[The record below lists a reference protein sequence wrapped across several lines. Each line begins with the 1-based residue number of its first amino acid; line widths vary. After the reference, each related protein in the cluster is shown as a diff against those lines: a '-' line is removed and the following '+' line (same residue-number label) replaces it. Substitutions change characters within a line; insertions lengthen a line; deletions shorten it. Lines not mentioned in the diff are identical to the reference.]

1 MQRRFVPGLLLVLL
15 VFALGAVRPVL
26 AQDLPSFQPGVR
38 VYDETGDSL
47 TADQIADVQQRLDA
61 MAVNGPNAVVVVR
74 DLMATPE
81 ETLAQVEALQQAWAA
96 ANGIDDDLA
105 VAILINRNPDKETD
119 ARAGIYVGKTLNDGN
134 VPEGEQRAIV
144 DDALIPP
151 MRDGDVYTSLT
162 NAITRLESSYLNGP
176 PQSAATKWA
185 KRAAETWL
193 IPVGL
198 VLAAGLAGVTTW
210 LHRKRDAWN
219 GQSLP
224 PVTVRPD
231 SLHPA
236 VGAALALGGAQASA
250 IPATVLRLGEQGLL
264 VFEPESDGGF
274 LSKPTLQVRLHPT
287 DTPTDEIDCVV
298 WRQLQAKVED
308 GVVSSKALRKVAAD
322 PGPSK
327 RVVNQVLRES
337 GWTNPRLTTSRNWL
351 GAVVVI
357 AGLLAVGSLVIT
369 GMAGNWVSLIS
380 VFALVGAV
388 AYGIWAGATYSPL
401 TSVGQATAAPW
412 KAYRSGLEAALK
424 QESTPLD
431 LNAVLVDS
439 VALNLGNKATKRVE
453 AAQEAGIAL
462 NAFAQSPM
470 ATGFPVW
477 IAFNSAIATT
487 SGSASSTVS
496 GGGAGGGGGA
506 AGST

>member
-81 ETLAQVEALQQAWAA
+81 ETLAQVEAMQQAWAA

-134 VPEGEQRAIV
+134 VPEDEQRAIV

-162 NAITRLESSYLNGP
+162 NAIARLESSYLNGP

-210 LHRKRDAWN
+210 LYRKRDAWN

-224 PVTVRPD
+224 PMTVRPD
-231 SLHPA
+231 TLHPA
-236 VGAALALGGAQASA
+236 VGAALALGGVQPSA
-250 IPATVLRLGEQGLL
+250 IPATVLHLGEQGLV
-264 VFEPESDGGF
+264 VFEPESAGGRF
-274 LSKPTLQVRLHPT
+274 TKPSLQLRLMPGG
-287 DTPTDEIDCVV
+287 TPRSAINQVV
-298 WRQLQAKVED
+298 WRQLQRKAEN
-308 GVVSSKALRKVAAD
+308 GIVSSRSLQAISVET
-322 PGPSK
+322 GPSK
-327 RVVNQVLRES
+327 RAISESLRAA
-337 GWTNPRLTTSRNWL
+337 GWADPALSSRRTWIW
-351 GAVVVI
+351 VMIIV
-357 AGLLAVGSLVIT
+357 AGLLAVGSLIVS
-369 GMAGNWVSLIS
+369 GMAANWGSLVS
-380 VFALVGAV
+380 ALALAAAAG
-388 AYGIWAGATYSPL
+388 YGIWAIATFSPF
-401 TSVGQATAAPW
+401 TAAGQAVAAPW
-412 KAYRSGLEAALK
+412 RAYRAGLESALTRHA
-424 QESTPLD
+424 TPLD
-431 LNAVLVDS
+431 LDAVLVDS

-462 NAFAQSPM
+462 KPFAQSQM